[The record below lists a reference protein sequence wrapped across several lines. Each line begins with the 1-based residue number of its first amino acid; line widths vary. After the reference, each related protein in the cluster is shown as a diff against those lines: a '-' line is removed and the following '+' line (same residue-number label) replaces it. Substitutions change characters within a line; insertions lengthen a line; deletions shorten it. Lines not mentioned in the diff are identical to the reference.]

1 MRDNRPPLEL
11 VPVNGSRLDR
21 AFVDLPYRLYDGDPF
36 WVPPLRR
43 EELRR
48 WRLASNPSLGP
59 RWTSR
64 FLALRNGRPV
74 GRIAAIHDSDFA
86 ARWSP
91 DTGLF
96 GFYECADD
104 APAARALLS
113 AAETALAQRGV
124 RTVLGPVNLTFHD
137 ETGLLVEGFDS
148 TPMILS
154 PYNPPRYS
162 RQLEDEGYRPG
173 REYLSYRW
181 TPAAP
186 RSAVVDRLV
195 RAAQRGQG
203 PAAGVRVRALDPARW
218 RDEVRLAWTIYCESF
233 AEVWGNTPLTWEEF
247 SARSDRFRPFL
258 VPELA
263 LFAERDG
270 EAVAFSLTLPD
281 VNRALQCA
289 RGRLFPFGWVRLQR
303 AAARI
308 RAARFAILGVKPDE
322 RSRGIAG
329 LLAWETACAAQ
340 RLGYELLE
348 LSLVLSDNRPIQHVI
363 DAFGA
368 EPWKRYRLY
377 GKTLCE
383 AAV

>member
-1 MRDNRPPLEL
+1 MRDDRPSLEL

-48 WRLASNPSLGP
+48 WRPASNPSLGR

-64 FLALRNGRPV
+64 FLALRNGQPV

-148 TPMILS
+148 PPMILS
-154 PYNPPRYS
+154 PYNPPRYA

-186 RSAVVDRLV
+186 GRAVLAPLLG
-195 RAAQRGQG
+195 AANRGLETT
-203 PAAGVRVRALDPARW
+203 AVRVRALDPARW
-218 RDEVRLAWTIYCESF
+218 RDEVRLAWTIYCDSF

-258 VPELA
+258 VPEFA

-270 EAVAFSLTLPD
+270 EAVGFSLTLPD

-289 RGRLFPFGWVRLQR
+289 GGRLFPFGWVRLQR
-303 AAARI
+303 AATRI
-308 RAARFAILGVKPDE
+308 RAARFAILGVRRDE
-322 RSRGIAG
+322 RSRGIGG
-329 LLAWETACAAQ
+329 LLAWETACAAE
-340 RLGYELLE
+340 RLGYDLLE
-348 LSLVLSDNRPIQHVI
+348 LSLVLSGNAPVQHVI

-377 GKTLCE
+377 GKTLGK